1 MPKDAAGMGD
11 KGGISETPDEII
23 KFGSP
28 TIRSDDARPS
38 EARDKACLHYRSR
51 SAGSRER
58 GGNQKLQNEPEI
70 RQ

>member
-1 MPKDAAGMGD
+1 MED
-11 KGGISETPDEII
+11 KGGISETLMKSLNLAP
-23 KFGSP
+23 P

-58 GGNQKLQNEPEI
+58 EGNQKWQDEPEI